1 VLLPRQGRIWQ
12 GVPKTRS
19 TSCPRTST
27 AQLPCSR
34 ARVEAVADYVQSG
47 IEEGA
52 ELALG
57 GKPPRGAHGNYFS
70 PTIFAHASNA
80 MRISQEE
87 IFGPVVAVIP
97 FDTEDDAVRIA
108 NDSEFGLNGSV
119 WSRDIAR
126 ALRVARALRSGM
138 VSINSHGSASRY
150 GTYAPFGGY
159 KKSGIGRELG
169 MHALGLYTEVK
180 NVFIDLA
187 D

>member
-1 VLLPRQGRIWQ
+1 
-12 GVPKTRS
+12 
-19 TSCPRTST
+19 
-27 AQLPCSR
+27 
-34 ARVEAVADYVQSG
+34 
-47 IEEGA
+47 
-52 ELALG
+52 LALG